1 MSLMNEYITKKYST
15 VDMIKELRKLIK
27 LYNDKQGTYL
37 LVYAGAISK
46 PIPDISLNMDDY
58 YILFDLLRNVGSKS
72 LIYILRLRGVVV
84 RQRKKSLSLLEKILM
99 MIQN

>member
-58 YILFDLLRNVGSKS
+58 YILFDLLRNVGSPEQGYNWDF
-72 LIYILRLRGVVV
+72 LQGY
-84 RQRKKSLSLLEKILM
+84 
-99 MIQN
+99 QNIDNNLNTL

>member
-46 PIPDISLNMDDY
+46 PIPDISLNMDAA
-58 YILFDLLRNVGSKS
+58 IPGLSGTCRNVILASS
-72 LIYILRLRGVVV
+72 L
-84 RQRKKSLSLLEKILM
+84 E
-99 MIQN
+99 